1 MRILYFFM
9 MVVLASCHAQA
20 STDEVFVGA
29 SKEVSQQVEL
39 FEFDTPLQQKHA
51 ILLAKSLRCPQC
63 QNQNLVESNSP
74 IAKDLRLKVFTMVK
88 EGKSEEEII
97 EFMTDRFGDLV
108 MYKPA
113 FNAKNLLLWIFPL
126 LLLILFLLFAIKSVK
141 KNSL

>member
-1 MRILYFFM
+1 MRILYCFI
-9 MVVLASCHAQA
+9 MVILTSCYAQA
-20 STDEVFVGA
+20 ASDEVFVGA
-29 SKEVSQQVEL
+29 SKDVSQRVEL
-39 FEFDTPLQQKHA
+39 FEFDTPLQQKNA

-97 EFMTDRFGDLV
+97 EFMTDRFGDFV

-113 FNAKNLLLWIFPL
+113 FNTKNLLLWIFPL
-126 LLLILFLLFAIKSVK
+126 LILILFSVLAIKSVK
-141 KNSL
+141 RKSL